1 MRRKEKKKMAENRGY
16 TVGQAY
22 VQILPETTKF
32 GSTLKNSIDTDLT
45 EAGKKS
51 GESYSSGISAAIGK
65 ASAAM
70 ATAMA
75 AGMSALTAASVSA
88 YGDYEQLV
96 GGVETL
102 FKDSSDVVE
111 EYAANAY
118 KTAGLS
124 ANEYMDQTIKFSA
137 ALLQSLDGDTAKAA
151 EYADLAIT
159 DMSDNANKM
168 GTNIQDIQNAYQ
180 GFAKQNYTMLDNL
193 RLGYGG
199 TKSEME
205 RLIEDAE
212 KLDSTFTATRDTNGD
227 LAMSYADIVDAIH
240 IVQTDMGFTGTTA
253 KEAASTIQGS
263 FASVKAAAQNLVA
276 GLGDSSADVGSLVE
290 EMLDTVET
298 AADNVV
304 PVMETVFNNIADNLP
319 SVMNSTLN
327 LLTEL
332 VAGMLPSL
340 VSSLTSVIKSVAQSL
355 PDIMSAITDVLPSVM
370 SDLMA
375 NAVDIAA
382 TLIPSLAESIA
393 ELLLNL
399 PSMLISS
406 VDGLVSGI
414 VGLFNQSSESK
425 IEDDIWNGTQDRLTS
440 SWSRMLEDA
449 DTHMRE
455 SWANLIDNEEWATA
469 EANLQLNLQLI
480 DDFDEKYKSWKADI
494 AETEAEA
501 EIKQANLLANL
512 ELLVGGLNGDGMI
525 SADEYDYATKIA
537 EEINKYLPS
546 ESQIEFNPIYADLD
560 MIIKSVGEGL
570 SSEEIVGK
578 LKQTHPD
585 WFDGSL
591 PIDTLVQMNIECNQ
605 AGIEGV
611 DNITEWI
618 RQNGTRFGLTNAEIE
633 AACNLLVKEPGMVE
647 AWYSREGGSLKTYLE
662 QELGFTD
669 SETLD
674 AEIQLIIESAENGDD
689 VDTII
694 QKLNDNFGAENAEKW
709 TTEIVYEIVNEG
721 DMSLDEM
728 AEQINQ
734 VIEAELKQSLLEI
747 DMQAI
752 TDAYASLKES
762 VDSTKETQDAFNAS
776 VESGNYS
783 AANAQL
789 QELTSAYELQSG
801 YLEGLTDYYE
811 DYYTNMGYSAEEAK
825 TMTQEILN
833 GDSALANQKAK
844 VDEVRDSLIDYA
856 NQLVTANGGVTAMDE
871 GLLATATSM
880 AGYSSSLVEFQ
891 TALGLTDQQMT
902 ALSEA
907 VKTLGGDATLSAGD
921 WQYMIQNFT
930 GAESGLNDVQ
940 MALSNAGIEAY
951 DAGLI
956 MQALALVMET
966 TGSST
971 ETMSMAVKDA
981 AGSTESAAESI
992 NESAGEI
999 GTGVEEGFSQAQEA
1013 ADSYDPSGAA
1023 DAQQETSDSI
1033 IESSQ
1038 IGDELNE
1045 ESLNNM
1051 ASLVAGISA
1060 SMQDVYTAFDGVRL
1074 KAVGVLGTDSALH
1087 TYLSSRGATMMSWLG
1102 TSITDGLTHIESAM
1116 NTIANSIRS
1125 AVSRLSGIM
1134 ASYGAYAGQGLAN
1147 GLYGQWGNV
1156 YSAARSLAQAASA
1169 GATITL
1175 RIHSPSKVFEEYGQ
1189 FVGEGLALGINEGT
1203 KEAVDAT
1210 RQLATETINAALI
1223 STDALNDIQDNTSDV
1238 TAQILNDKADDN
1250 LTSMLT
1256 ALLNAVNKL
1265 GNMQMVTDTG
1275 VLAGQL
1281 ATAMNNELG
1290 AIRLRESR
1298 G

>member
-1 MRRKEKKKMAENRGY
+1 MAENSGY

-51 GESYSSGISAAIGK
+51 GESYSSGISATIGK
-65 ASAAM
+65 ASAAI
-70 ATAMA
+70 ASAMA
-75 AGMSALTAASVSA
+75 AGISALTAASVSA

-137 ALLQSLDGDTAKAA
+137 SLLQSLDGDTAKAA

-159 DMSDNANKM
+159 DMADNANKM
-168 GTNIQDIQNAYQ
+168 GTNITDIQNAYQ

-212 KLDSTFTATRDTNGD
+212 KLDSTFVASRDTNGD

-240 IVQTDMGFTGTTA
+240 IVQTDMGFTGTTV

-263 FASVKAAAQNLVA
+263 FASMKAAAQNLVA
-276 GLGDSSADVGSLVE
+276 GLGDSNADVSALVE
-290 EMLDTVET
+290 DLLNTVET
-298 AADNVV
+298 AADNVM

-319 SVMNSTLN
+319 SVMNSALS

-332 VAGMLPSL
+332 VTGMLPSL
-340 VSSLTSVIKSVAQSL
+340 ISSLTSVVKSVAQSL
-355 PDIMSAITDVLPSVM
+355 PDIMSAITDVLPDVL

-375 NAVDIAA
+375 STVDIVA
-382 TLIPSLAESIA
+382 TLIPSLAESIG

-399 PSMLISS
+399 PSMLISA
-406 VDGLVSGI
+406 VDGLISGV
-414 VGLFNQSSESK
+414 VGLFSQSAEDK

-440 SWSRMLEDA
+440 SWAQMLEDA
-449 DTHMRE
+449 DTNMRE
-455 SWANLIDNEEWATA
+455 AWANLIGNEEWAQA
-469 EANLQLNLQLI
+469 EANIQLNLQLI
-480 DDFDEKYKSWKADI
+480 DDFDEKYKSWKEDV
-494 AETEAEA
+494 AETTVEAEV
-501 EIKQANLLANL
+501 KQANLLANL
-512 ELLVGGLNGDGMI
+512 ELLVGGLDGDGKI
-525 SADEYDYATKIA
+525 SAEEYDYAQKIA
-537 EEINKYLPS
+537 DEINQYLP
-546 ESQIEFNPIYADLD
+546 EDGQITLD
-560 MIIKSVGEGL
+560 PVYSDIEMIL
-570 SSEEIVGK
+570 DAVGK
-578 LKQTHPD
+578 NTSTEDIIAKVKETHPD
-585 WFDGSL
+585 WYDGSL
-591 PIDTLVQMNIECNQ
+591 PIDTLVQMNIECNK

-618 RQNGTRFGLTNAEIE
+618 RKNGARFGLTDAEIE
-633 AACNLLVKEPGMVE
+633 AACNLLVKEPGMVT
-647 AWYSREGGSLKTYLE
+647 AWYSTEGGSLKAYLE

-674 AEIQLIIESAENGDD
+674 AEIGLIIGAAENGDD
-689 VDTII
+689 IDTII
-694 QKLNDNFGAENAEKW
+694 QKLKDNFGEENAAKW

-721 DMSLDEM
+721 DLTLDEM

-762 VDSTKETQDAFNAS
+762 VDSTKETQDAFNES
-776 VESGNYS
+776 VVSGNYS

-811 DYYTNMGYSAEEAK
+811 DYYMNMGYTAEEAAV
-825 TMTQEILN
+825 MTQEILN

-844 VDEVRDSLIDYA
+844 VDEIRNSLIDYA
-856 NQLVTANGGVTAMDE
+856 NQLVTANGGVVAMNE

-880 AGYSSSLVEFQ
+880 AGYSSSLSEFQ
-891 TALGLTDQQMT
+891 TTLGLTDQQMT

-907 VKTLGGDATLSAGD
+907 VRTLGGDATTSAGD
-921 WQYMIQNFT
+921 WQYMIEGFFN
-930 GAESGLNDVQ
+930 AETQTNSVAA
-940 MALSNAGIEAY
+940 ALSDAGIEAY

-956 MQALALVMET
+956 MEALAQVMEF

-971 ETMSMAVKDA
+971 ETMSA
-981 AGSTESAAESI
+981 AMEEAASDTESAATSIGES
-992 NESAGEI
+992 SSKI
-999 GTGVEEGFSQAQEA
+999 GTGVEEGFSKAQGA

-1033 IESSQ
+1033 VESAQ

-1147 GLYGQWGNV
+1147 GLYGQWSNV

-1189 FVGEGLALGINEGT
+1189 YVSEGLALGISEGT
-1203 KEAVDAT
+1203 QEAVDAT
-1210 RQLATETINAALI
+1210 KQLANETVNAALI
-1223 STDALNDIQDNTSDV
+1223 GADAINEISGNTADV
-1238 TAQILNDKADDN
+1238 TAQIINDDKDDG
-1250 LTSMLT
+1250 LTDMLT

-1275 VLAGQL
+1275 VLAGEL
-1281 ATAMNNELG
+1281 ANAMNNELG
-1290 AIRLRESR
+1290 AIRLRERR

>member
-1 MRRKEKKKMAENRGY
+1 MAESGY
-16 TVGQAY
+16 KIGQGY
-22 VQILPETTKF
+22 IQILPETTKF
-32 GSTLKNSIDTDLT
+32 GSALKNSVDTDLT

-51 GESYSSGISAAIGK
+51 GESYSSGVAAAIGK

-70 ATAMA
+70 AAAMA
-75 AGMSALTAASVSA
+75 AGISALTAASVSA

-102 FKDSSDVVE
+102 FKDSSDTVM
-111 EYAANAY
+111 EYAENAY

-137 ALLQSLDGDTAKAA
+137 SLLQSLDGDTAKAA

-159 DMSDNANKM
+159 DMADNANKM

-212 KLDSTFTATRDTNGD
+212 ELDSTFTAARDTNGD

-240 IVQTDMGFTGTTA
+240 IVQTNMGFTGTTA

-263 FASVKAAAQNLVA
+263 VSSMKAAWQNLVT
-276 GLGDSSADVGSLVE
+276 GLGDANADVGELVE
-290 EMLDTVET
+290 ELLSTVET
-298 AADNVV
+298 AADNIV
-304 PVMETVFNNIADNLP
+304 PVVETVFSNIADNLP
-319 SVMNSTLN
+319 QVMSAALSLATDLI
-327 LLTEL
+327 TD
-332 VAGMLPSL
+332 MLPSL
-340 VSSLTSVIKSVAQSL
+340 VSSLTSLIESVARAL
-355 PDIMSAITDVLPSVM
+355 PDMMSGITDVLPDVLSSLMESSV
-370 SDLMA
+370 SI
-375 NAVDIAA
+375 VA
-382 TLIPSLAESIA
+382 TLIPSLAESVGN
-393 ELLLNL
+393 LLLNL
-399 PSMLISS
+399 PSMLIST
-406 VDGLVSGI
+406 VDGLFTGI
-414 VGLFNQSSESK
+414 TSLFSQSAEDSIK
-425 IEDDIWNGTQDRLTS
+425 DDIWNGTQERLTS
-440 SWSRMLEDA
+440 SWARMVEDS
-449 DTHMRE
+449 DTRMRE
-455 SWANLIDNEEWATA
+455 AWANLIGNEEWAQA
-469 EANLQLNLQLI
+469 EANIQLNLQLI
-480 DDFDEKYKSWKADI
+480 DDFNEKYKSWKEDI

-501 EIKQANLLANL
+501 EIKRATVLANL
-512 ELLVGGLNGDGMI
+512 DLLVSGLDGDGQI
-525 SADEYDYATKIA
+525 SADEYDYAKGIA
-537 EEINKYLPS
+537 DEINKYLPD
-546 ESQIEFNPIYADLD
+546 ESQIEFDPIYADLD

-570 SSEEIVGK
+570 PSEEIVGK
-578 LKQTHPD
+578 LRQTHPD

-618 RQNGTRFGLTNAEIE
+618 RQNGARFGLTDAEIE
-633 AACNLLVKEPGMVE
+633 AACNLLVKEPGMVT
-647 AWYSREGGSLKTYLE
+647 AWYSREAGSLKAYLE
-662 QELGFTD
+662 KELGFTD
-669 SETLD
+669 TQTLD
-674 AEIQLIIESAENGDD
+674 AEINLIIESAENGDD

-694 QKLNDNFGAENAEKW
+694 QKLNDNFGAENAAKW
-709 TTEIVYEIVNEG
+709 TTEIVYEITNTG
-721 DMSLDEM
+721 DLTLEEM
-728 AEQINQ
+728 TDQINQ
-734 VIEAELKQSLLEI
+734 VIEAELRQSLLEI

-762 VDSTKETQDAFNAS
+762 VDNTKETQDAFNAS

-789 QELTSAYELQSG
+789 TELTTAYELQSG
-801 YLEGLTDYYE
+801 YLAGLVDYYE
-811 DYYTNMGYSAEEAK
+811 DYYLNMGYTAEEAEAAA
-825 TMTQEILN
+825 QAILET
-833 GDSALANQKAK
+833 DSALSNQKAK
-844 VDEVRDSLIDYA
+844 VEETRASLIDYA
-856 NQLVTANGGVTAMDE
+856 QQIVEAGDGVASMDE
-871 GLLATATSM
+871 NMLASAASI
-880 AGYSSSLVEFQ
+880 ASYSSSLDEFQ
-891 TALGLTDQQMT
+891 TTLGLTDEQMS
-902 ALSEA
+902 ALAEA
-907 VKTLGGDATLSAGD
+907 VRTLGGDATSSAGD
-921 WQYMIQNFT
+921 WQFMIEHFAD
-930 GAESGLNDVQ
+930 AETGLNDVQ

-951 DAGLI
+951 DAGII
-956 MQALALVMET
+956 MQALALVMEST
-966 TGSST
+966 SSST
-971 ETMSMAVKDA
+971 ETMNAAVEATAEK
-981 AGSTESAAESI
+981 TESASESI
-992 NESAGEI
+992 GTAADEI
-999 GTGVEEGFSQAQEA
+999 GTKVEEGFSQAQDA
-1013 ADSYDPSGAA
+1013 ANSYDPSGAA

-1087 TYLSSRGATMMSWLG
+1087 TYLSSRGATMMNWLG

-1116 NTIANSIRS
+1116 NTIINSIRS
-1125 AVSRLSGIM
+1125 AVGSLSGIM
-1134 ASYGAYAGQGLAN
+1134 ASYGAYAGQGFAN

-1156 YSAARSLAQAASA
+1156 YSAARSLAQAAQA

-1175 RIHSPSKVFEEYGQ
+1175 SIHSPSKVFEEYGQ

-1210 RQLATETINAALI
+1210 RQMAEETINAAMI
-1223 STDALNDIQDNTSDV
+1223 GTDEIGSVQDNASDI
-1238 TAQILNDKADDN
+1238 TAQSLSEQQESPEKV
-1250 LTSMLT
+1250 LT
-1256 ALLNAVNKL
+1256 ALLNAINKL
-1265 GNMQMVTDTG
+1265 SNMQMVTDTG

-1281 ATAMNNELG
+1281 ADAMNKEFS
-1290 AIRLRESR
+1290 AIRLRENR